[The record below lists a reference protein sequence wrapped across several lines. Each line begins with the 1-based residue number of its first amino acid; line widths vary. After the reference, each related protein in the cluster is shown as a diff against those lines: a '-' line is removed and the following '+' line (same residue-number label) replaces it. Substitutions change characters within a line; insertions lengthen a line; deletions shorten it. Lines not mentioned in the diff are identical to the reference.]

1 MEEQKEELKEEEIEF
16 EYEEPTRHEN
26 MSIVSM
32 VYEMYKN
39 EDTMTESATR
49 RKKAVI
55 NKCLKIAKRFIDE
68 IYDETFYVESKEE

>member
-1 MEEQKEELKEEEIEF
+1 MEEEVKEEEIEF

-39 EDTMTESATR
+39 EDTMTESATK
-49 RKKAVI
+49 RKKSVI
-55 NKCLKIAKRFIDE
+55 NKCLKIAKRFVDE
-68 IYDETFYVESKEE
+68 IYDETFYIETKEE